1 MGIGRGILEKETE
14 QKLLSELPSLE
25 NELKDEHIASLISFK
40 IVVFKTPVNLVEGI
54 KIPTRM
60 QFKFKFFTFKE
71 EISPIVVPKEIG
83 DDNKGQLVK
92 DWQCATQYKLERIN
106 RSKDDLSEEEGWIFK
121 QVYKVDPTLSMIRD
135 ENIELAKY
143 MRE

>member
-92 DWQCATQYKLERIN
+92 DW
-106 RSKDDLSEEEGWIFK
+106 
-121 QVYKVDPTLSMIRD
+121 
-135 ENIELAKY
+135 
-143 MRE
+143 